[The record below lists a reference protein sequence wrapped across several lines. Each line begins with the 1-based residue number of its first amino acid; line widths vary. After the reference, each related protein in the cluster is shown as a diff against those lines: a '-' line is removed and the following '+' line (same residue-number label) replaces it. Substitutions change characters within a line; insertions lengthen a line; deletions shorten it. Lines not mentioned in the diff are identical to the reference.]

1 MKPPRILMFAGSGRR
16 DSINKKLASSAAR
29 KATALGAEVELLD
42 LADFPMPLYDGDLE
56 AEAFP
61 ENVRIV
67 RGKMIAADG
76 LFIASPE
83 YNGSLTPLLKNTIDW
98 VSRPQEGVAEGLIAY
113 QGKVAAL
120 AATSPGGLGGMRG
133 LVHVRA
139 ILSGLGVHV
148 VPGDL
153 AVGSGFQAFR
163 EDGGLV
169 DDGLDLRLQDL
180 VDTLLRASTALR
192 VSSS

>member
-1 MKPPRILMFAGSGRR
+1 MKPPRILMFAGSARR
-16 DSINKKLASSAAR
+16 DSINKKLAASAAS

-42 LADFPMPLYDGDLE
+42 LADYPMPLYDGDLE

-61 ENVRIV
+61 ENVRTV
-67 RGKMIAADG
+67 RDKMIAADG
-76 LFIASPE
+76 FFIASPE

-153 AVGSGFQAFR
+153 AVGGGFQAFR

-169 DDGLDLRLQDL
+169 DDGMDLRLQDL

-192 VSSS
+192 A